1 LLPSTLAR
9 KIGDDVAA
17 KRELDRIT
25 PISPRRKLRT
35 GRALPAGVLLR
46 YYGQAQ
52 RRFGVAWQVL
62 AAVNF
67 VETAFNRLRNASA
80 AGAQGPMQFMPSTWS
95 RYGLGGNIHD
105 PHDAI
110 MAAANY
116 LHASGAPG
124 DYRRALHSYNPS
136 PLYVDA
142 VLRYARH
149 IEQDRRAYFDYYSWQ
164 VFVRTAHGDVRLT
177 GPRR

>member
-1 LLPSTLAR
+1 
-9 KIGDDVAA
+9 
-17 KRELDRIT
+17 
-25 PISPRRKLRT
+25 
-35 GRALPAGVLLR
+35 
-46 YYGQAQ
+46 
-52 RRFGVAWQVL
+52 
-62 AAVNF
+62 
-67 VETAFNRLRNASA
+67 
-80 AGAQGPMQFMPSTWS
+80 MQFMPSTWR

-164 VFVRTAHGDVRLT
+164 VFVRTPHGDVRLT
-177 GPRR
+177 GPGR